1 MGERLTIRET
11 AKRIGIGE
19 STLHEWIRER
29 GLPVQHITDYSR
41 RCDWD
46 DVEQWIG
53 QQAAIAAPPE
63 PGRRLR
69 IARHPHVRK
78 NDPRTR

>member
-29 GLPVQHITDYSR
+29 SFPVQHITDYRR

-46 DVEQWIG
+46 DVEQWIA

-69 IARHPHVRK
+69 IARRQSVRK
-78 NDPRTR
+78 NYPRTR